1 MSDPTITCPK
11 CSCEIKLTDSL
22 AAPLVASARTEY
34 EKKLA
39 LLEKEIAQREAKVI
53 DQLKTVEEARRN
65 IEEQVEE
72 KLAASKAAIIKEEE
86 KKARRRFEDDLAE
99 KAREAAELNEL
110 LKKQK
115 EKLDAAAKVQ
125 AEMVRKER
133 ELEEAKREIDLTI
146 ETRLKESSAAI
157 RDKAKKDAEDEIG
170 LKVEEK
176 EHLIKQMQKQIE
188 DLKRRAEQG
197 SQQVQGEVQELKLEE
212 LLCERFPHDEIA
224 PVPKGE
230 FGGDALQTVKG
241 FSGQPC
247 GTILWESKR
256 TKNWSDGWLAKL
268 RDDQRAAKAELAVIV
283 TQVLPKEIETFGQL
297 DGIWITTPRTMIPV
311 ALVLRQSLIDIA
323 RVRQT
328 TEGQQTK
335 MELVYQ
341 YLTGPRFM
349 QRVSAIVE
357 RFQEMEADL
366 DKERK
371 TMTRLWSKRKMQID
385 GVIAATAGMYGDL
398 QGIAGRSLQEIEGL
412 SLKEL
417 EAPSPVLD
425 AMAILM
431 DLNDELGMAWRDG
444 DVPELPECGW
454 KAAKG
459 ELELWAI
466 QIGTTWKQWTPKAR
480 RLLDCWWNERRN
492 VLE

>member
-1 MSDPTITCPK
+1 MNDPTITCPK

-22 AAPLVASARTEY
+22 AAPLVESTRTEY
-34 EKKLA
+34 EKRLQT
-39 LLEKEIAQREAKVI
+39 LQSEIAKREASVAN
-53 DQLKTVEEARRN
+53 QLKSLEAQKQA
-65 IEEQVEE
+65 IEDQVAE
-72 KLAASKAAIIKEEE
+72 KLAAGKAALVKEEE
-86 KKARRRFEDDLAE
+86 KKARRRFEEELAE
-99 KAREAAELNEL
+99 KTRETAELNEL
-110 LKKQK
+110 MKKQK
-115 EKLDAAAKVQ
+115 EKLDAAAKLQ

-133 ELEEAKREIDLTI
+133 ELDDARREIDLTI
-146 ETRLKESSAAI
+146 ETRLNASTAAI
-157 RDKAKKDAEDEIG
+157 REKAKKDAEDAIG

-176 EHLIKQMQKQIE
+176 EHIIKQMQKQIE

-212 LLCERFPHDEIA
+212 ILSGQFPHDEIC

-230 FGGDALQTVKG
+230 FGGDALHTVKG

-283 TQVLPKEIETFGQL
+283 TQALPKDVETFGQL
-297 DGIWITTPRTMIPV
+297 DGIWITTPRTAIPV
-311 ALVLRQSLIDIA
+311 ALVLRQTLIDIA

-328 TEGQQTK
+328 SEGQQTK

-341 YLTGPRFM
+341 YLTGQRFM

-371 TMTRLWSKRKMQID
+371 TMTRLWAKRKTQIE

-398 QGIAGRSLQEIEGL
+398 QGIAGKSLQEIEGL

-417 EAPSPVLD
+417 EAPNPVLD
-425 AMAILM
+425 AKAILM
-431 DLNDELGMAWRDG
+431 DLNDELETSWRESE
-444 DVPELPECGW
+444 VPELPESGW
-454 KAAKG
+454 KAAKI
-459 ELELWAI
+459 ELEAWASEC
-466 QIGTTWKQWTPKAR
+466 QTTWKQWSTKAR
-480 RLLDCWWNERRN
+480 GLLENWWREKNRAIE
-492 VLE
+492 